1 MADLSKLKGRTRRRL
16 GTPPGEDRAGEN
28 LSAPEHAPAAPNVD
42 VKKKRPKRKTGRTE
56 AFATRVSPEF
66 HRRLRLLAA
75 EDNLKLVE
83 LLERALTAYEERRK
97 TKSKIS

>member
-1 MADLSKLKGRTRRRL
+1 MADLSELKKRKRRRL
-16 GTPPGEDRAGEN
+16 GTPPGEEHVGEN
-28 LSAPEHAPAAPNVD
+28 LSAPEHAPAAPTIVES
-42 VKKKRPKRKTGRTE
+42 KKERPKRRTGRTQ

-83 LLERALTAYEERRK
+83 LLEKALDAYEASRK
-97 TKSKIS
+97 S